1 MSPLSMASSS
11 SRGPSATTYSNA
23 NANDNA
29 SAQAGQPPTPSAKSH
44 RTFASVSIDRDYASE
59 MGATEHEAYGDADM
73 GMNMADDAGEAVHF
87 CLLAEFDI
95 DAGATLSDQYPHPTG
110 TDEQ

>member
-1 MSPLSMASSS
+1 MASSS
-11 SRGPSATTYSNA
+11 SRGPSATTYSNV

-44 RTFASVSIDRDYASE
+44 RTFASVSVDRYRDYASE
-59 MGATEHEAYGDADM
+59 MGATGYEAFGDADM